1 MRERRFRSSACYFF
15 FGTFLPSRR
24 ASESPMA
31 MACFGLVTF
40 LPLRPDLSLPC
51 FISLISVSTFLP
63 AEGEYFRPE
72 DFFFDED
79 FFVLVLRRELLFF
92 ALVLR
97 REELLELRLRPLL
110 NFFFEAFLVAMAIL
124 LKNQMFFRFESV
136 AWFVKGSA

>member
-1 MRERRFRSSACYFF
+1 
-15 FGTFLPSRR
+15 
-24 ASESPMA
+24 MA

-79 FFVLVLRRELLFF
+79 FFVLALRRELLFF
-92 ALVLR
+92 ALVLL
-97 REELLELRLRPLL
+97 REELLELRLRPPLDD
-110 NFFFEAFLVAMAIL
+110 FFEAFLVAMPIL
-124 LKNQMFFRFESV
+124 LEKSDGLPIRVSCMENRRISIGRCENFQPGPEV
-136 AWFVKGSA
+136 TLNSAR